1 MKPMKADKLNIRMI
15 VSKGE
20 KTLSKKFWLNFLSAA
35 LGFLLVFF
43 NMSISDSYLSLIIS
57 SLAIFTGFFFT
68 LIVYI
73 TDKSVSKI
81 QIIEESEKDATNLS
95 KSQFKKDYVSFT
107 KKIVSQISYS
117 IVMSI
122 ALIVLSFL
130 TQLELF
136 SFEVYNIEI
145 DLTCK
150 LQVITSFLFYYIA
163 FRLVYF
169 VLIIISNMQSFFYGE
184 IDQAHKKYD

>member
-1 MKPMKADKLNIRMI
+1 MKSMKTDKLNIRMI

-43 NMSISDSYLSLIIS
+43 SMSISDSYLSLIIS

-150 LQVITSFLFYYIA
+150 FQVITSFLFYYIA

>member
-1 MKPMKADKLNIRMI
+1 
-15 VSKGE
+15 
-20 KTLSKKFWLNFLSAA
+20 
-35 LGFLLVFF
+35 
-43 NMSISDSYLSLIIS
+43 
-57 SLAIFTGFFFT
+57 
-68 LIVYI
+68 
-73 TDKSVSKI
+73 
-81 QIIEESEKDATNLS
+81 
-95 KSQFKKDYVSFT
+95 
-107 KKIVSQISYS
+107 
-117 IVMSI
+117 MSI